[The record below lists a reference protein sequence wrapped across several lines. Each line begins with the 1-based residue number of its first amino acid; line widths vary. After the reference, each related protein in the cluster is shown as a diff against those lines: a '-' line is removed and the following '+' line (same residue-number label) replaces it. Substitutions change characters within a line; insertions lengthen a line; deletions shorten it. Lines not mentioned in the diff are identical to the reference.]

1 MHPGV
6 TEHEQAATFS
16 VAKADG
22 EAPVAAYLAAMP
34 GWKSP
39 ASTRSSAVRSQPA
52 QGGQVELALRRNRGP
67 GLVPRLPW
75 LDEVRRCRRHRQGLN
90 LHKAVKWPGAWSGAR
105 GESKILTKPNV
116 ISWSDSETV
125 MQTRGVGLKCWTGD
139 TSSDGRATTTMKKAT
154 TTGKPRKNGRR
165 RKRRPSLS
173 ADRCENQGA
182 ARLAGRH
189 ARSDPNSHQAGRPRG
204 CRGVEV
210 ERGPG
215 VVARRNNLHR

>member
-16 VAKADG
+16 VAKANG

-67 GLVPRLPW
+67 GLVPRLPCARRSPAMPPSQAGAEPAQSRQVARS
-75 LDEVRRCRRHRQGLN
+75 LVRRAGSQNLNETQCDKLVRQRNRDATERR
-90 LHKAVKWPGAWSGAR
+90 WSQVLDWR
-105 GESKILTKPNV
+105 S
-116 ISWSDSETV
+116 
-125 MQTRGVGLKCWTGD
+125 
-139 TSSDGRATTTMKKAT
+139 SSDGRATTTMKKAT
-154 TTGKPRKNGRR
+154 TTGKTRKNGQEG
-165 RKRRPSLS
+165 KARPSLS